1 MRCRVFIP
9 LWIISL
15 ALAGMAN
22 AAERQAPP
30 APNETDEIRIVP
42 VPPTP
47 EPETVETR
55 VVFPQMRDIQT
66 KNPVDVQIRLDGYPL
81 RTYSQFPR
89 AREVLN
95 YNKEGQSLHIVV
107 DNEPY
112 FAENEAI
119 VDALDNAMDYYDQVL
134 EFEVPFDLSPG
145 MHILRVFPARS
156 YGESIKSDGAFTAR
170 TFFFRTKTPTINVDL
185 SQPYLTANQPQGD
198 YKYDSKKPILL
209 DFYLTNVLLSRDG
222 YKVRVTIDKTV
233 QRIVTQ
239 WIPYYIYG
247 LKQGD
252 HTIKLELLNEQNKVA
267 PGEFNSVERSFTLK

>member
-1 MRCRVFIP
+1 MRSRVFIP
-9 LWIISL
+9 LWILSF
-15 ALAGMAN
+15 ALAGMAY

-30 APNETDEIRIVP
+30 APNESDEIRIVP
-42 VPPTP
+42 VKPTP
-47 EPETVETR
+47 DPEIVETR

-95 YNKEGQSLHIVV
+95 YNKEGQTLHIVV

-112 FAENEAI
+112 FPENEAI

-134 EFEVPFDLSPG
+134 EFQIPFDLSPG

-156 YGESIKSDGAFTAR
+156 FGESVKSDGAFTAR
-170 TFFFRTKTPTINVDL
+170 TFFFRTKTPTLDVDL

-198 YKYDSKKPILL
+198 YKYDPKKPILL

-247 LKQGD
+247 LKQGN
-252 HTIKLELLNEQNKVA
+252 HMIRLELLNEQNQVA
-267 PGEFNSVERSFTLK
+267 PGMFNTVERSFTLK

>member
-1 MRCRVFIP
+1 MRC
-9 LWIISL
+9 L
-15 ALAGMAN
+15 ALCVLMIAVTGTAYT
-22 AAERQAPP
+22 AEQQGPP
-30 APNETDEIRIVP
+30 ANETDEIRIVP
-42 VPPTP
+42 VKQTP
-47 EPETVETR
+47 DPEIVETR
-55 VVFPQMRDIQT
+55 VVFPQTRDIQT
-66 KNPVDVQIRLDGYPL
+66 RNPVDVQIRVDGYPL

-89 AREVLN
+89 AREVMN

-112 FAENEAI
+112 FAENEAV

-134 EFEVPFDLSPG
+134 EFDIPYDLSPG

-170 TFFFRTKTPTINVDL
+170 AFYFRTKTPNLDVDL
-185 SQPYLTANQPQGD
+185 SKPYLTANQPQGTL
-198 YKYDSKKPILL
+198 KYDPKKPVLF

-222 YKVRVTIDKTV
+222 YKIRVTIDKTV

-239 WIPYYIYG
+239 WIPFYIYG

-252 HTIKLELLNEQNKVA
+252 HTIKLELLTEQNKVA
-267 PGEFNSVERSFTLK
+267 PGLFNTVERNFTLR